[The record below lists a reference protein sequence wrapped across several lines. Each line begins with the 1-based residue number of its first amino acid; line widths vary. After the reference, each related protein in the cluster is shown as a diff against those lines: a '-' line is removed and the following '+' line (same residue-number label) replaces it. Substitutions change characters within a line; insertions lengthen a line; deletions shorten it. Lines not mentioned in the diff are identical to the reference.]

1 MFGSDMPAADLLPD
15 ALPLFPLRGVLLLP
29 GATLPLNIFEPRYLN
44 MVEDA
49 LGNGR
54 IIGMVQPKIA
64 DVESPGGEPTVYETG
79 CAGRIISFEE
89 TGDGRFTITLLGVC
103 RFRIETELPLQSGYR
118 VVGPDFNPF
127 FDDLNDDD
135 CNVPDRESLLTTVE
149 AYFSAKDIEADW
161 ASIEGAA
168 DSALI
173 TTLSMLC
180 PFDPSEKQAL
190 LECDTTIQR
199 GQLLGD
205 LMALSMHGN
214 AANHGVRH

>member
-1 MFGSDMPAADLLPD
+1 MFGSDMPATDLLPD
-15 ALPLFPLRGVLLLP
+15 ELPLFPLKGVLLLP

-64 DVESPGGEPTVYETG
+64 NVESPGGEPVVYETG
-79 CAGRIISFEE
+79 CAGRIVSFEE
-89 TGDGRFTITLLGVC
+89 TGDGRFTIMLLGMC
-103 RFRIETELPLQSGYR
+103 RFRIVTELPLQSGYR
-118 VVGPDFNPF
+118 MVCPDFNSF
-127 FDDLNDDD
+127 FDDLNDDE
-135 CNVPDRESLLTTVE
+135 CSVPDRESLLTTVE
-149 AYFSAKDIEADW
+149 AYFIANDIEADW

-190 LECDTTIQR
+190 LECDNMILR
-199 GQLLGD
+199 GQLLGN
-205 LMALSMHGN
+205 LMALSLHGSV
-214 AANHGVRH
+214 ANHGVRH